1 MKNAKDINKVLL
13 AEIIVDQYSYEEL
26 YQSALNG
33 TYEFLNSIT
42 NEELLEQA
50 DLVNYWEVI

>member
-1 MKNAKDINKVLL
+1 MENINDIDISLL
-13 AEIIVDQYSYEEL
+13 TEIIVNNYSYEEL

-42 NEELLEQA
+42 DEELLEQA
-50 DLVNYWEVI
+50 DLVNYWRD

>member
-1 MKNAKDINKVLL
+1 MKNAKNISKTLL
-13 AEIIVDQYSYEEL
+13 SEMIVDGYSYEEL

-50 DLVNYWEVI
+50 DLVNYWGD